1 MVDLNRLNQG
11 FHRFNL
17 AMSSVMGGIGIFLY
31 WLMDLDFHIRL
42 SSFVWLVTLVMVTL
56 FYWGRV
62 KVQKWVI
69 SIPPMLGIIVYFQML
84 KELISADLS
93 LWFISFV
100 GGWIVVGVVFMVVL
114 VHWSLHVVN
123 SPVNLLRKT
132 VSWLVI
138 FLVVRFLWDSFFLL
152 TGNVTINGETV
163 LLIEFIQS
171 FNGFFLF
178 IALLFGTLLPL
189 VLLLYVIKMIS
200 NRSFQVINGLSY
212 VVVICV
218 IIGDLFYKLY
228 FFQFGLFL

>member
-1 MVDLNRLNQG
+1 MVDLNELNQR

-17 AMSSVMGGIGIFLY
+17 AMSSVMGGIGVFLY
-31 WLMDLDFHIRL
+31 WLMDMDFHIRL

-56 FYWGRV
+56 FYWDRV

-84 KELISADLS
+84 SELISADLS
-93 LWFISFV
+93 LWFVSFV
-100 GGWIVVGVVFMVVL
+100 GGWIVAGAVFLVVL
-114 VHWSLHVVN
+114 GHWCLNVVN
-123 SPVNLLRKT
+123 LPVSYLRKT
-132 VSWLVI
+132 VSWLVV
-138 FLVVRFLWDSFFLL
+138 FLVGRFLWDSFFLL
-152 TGNVTINGETV
+152 TGNVTINGEMV
-163 LLIEFIQS
+163 SLIEFIQS

-189 VLLLYVIKMIS
+189 VFLLYVVKMIS
-200 NRSFQVINGLSY
+200 IRSFQVINGLLY